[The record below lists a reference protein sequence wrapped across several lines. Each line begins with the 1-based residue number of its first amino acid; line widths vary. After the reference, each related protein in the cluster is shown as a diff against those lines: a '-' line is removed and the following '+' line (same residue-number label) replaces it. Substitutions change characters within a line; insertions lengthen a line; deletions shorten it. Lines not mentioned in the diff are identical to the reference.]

1 MRSTITAVV
10 LFKNELE
17 FLELCVS
24 TLIENVDR
32 VVLVDNES
40 TDGSGEVAKRLAH
53 DFPNHVEYHFMP
65 VDFDT
70 ATEYQ
75 TRNKCL
81 QFVHTDWVFIADAD
95 QLFSDGWRK
104 HIKKPLVDKSIDAI
118 RFRYDHLVGSYE
130 HTHTEFYEA
139 QQKLKHHPHIPLF
152 QTVLFRMRPDLEC
165 MPACRADPRFKEFHH
180 ASFDPSMKGRSFYNC
195 KEATCFHYG
204 FSKRDMMHMAKY
216 RIHRGDYGHDDK
228 VKAEMCAVLDKCQ
241 NPFKYIGAVV
251 RVAYG
256 KEHVPTCMKS
266 KFGNTYR
273 LELDNKGFI
282 QKRIHIPTGEVC

>member
-24 TLIENVDR
+24 TLIENVER

-40 TDGSGEVAKRLAH
+40 TDGSTDVAKRLAH
-53 DFPNHVEYHFMP
+53 DFPNHVEYHYMP

-70 ATEYQ
+70 ATEYK

-95 QLFSDGWRK
+95 QLFSDGWRRQIK
-104 HIKKPLVDKSIDAI
+104 HQLTDKKIDAI
-118 RFRYDHLVGSYE
+118 RFRFEHYVGSYE
-130 HTHTEFYEA
+130 HILVDFYEV
-139 QQKLKHHPHIPLF
+139 QQKLKHNPNIPMH

-165 MPACRADPRFKEFHH
+165 IPACKSDPRFREFHH
-180 ASFDPSMKGRSFYNC
+180 ASFDASMVGRTFYNC
-195 KEATCFHYG
+195 STATCFHYG
-204 FSKRDMMHMAKY
+204 FSKRNMLDMLKY
-216 RIHRGDYGHDDK
+216 RIGRGDYEHEPELKQKRIAEVDK
-228 VKAEMCAVLDKCQ
+228 HQ
-241 NPFKYIGAVV
+241 NPFIWCGPVT

-256 KEHVPTCMKS
+256 REHVPTVMKS
-266 KFGNTYR
+266 KFGTTYR
-273 LELDNKGFI
+273 LELDKDGNI
-282 QKRIHIPTGEVC
+282 LSRTEIATGKKL